1 MRPPRPNDATTF
13 FQLENC
19 RTTDLQILAD
29 LLRKSCP
36 EGVRLSVHEHNEDH
50 YEARFI
56 PDPFISTLK
65 AEMKEFEAKR
75 LKAIEEKD
83 AKEAAKKSKL

>member
-1 MRPPRPNDATTF
+1 MTLSV

-29 LLRKSCP
+29 VLRKTCP
-36 EGVRLSVHEHNEDH
+36 EGVKMSVHEHNEDH
-50 YEARFI
+50 FEARYI
-56 PDPFISTLK
+56 PDPFITTLRS
-65 AEMKEFEAKR
+65 EMKEFEEKR